1 MDVNSEADQS
11 EKRRS
16 RKDYNP
22 LQRDDF
28 WNPEELPELSSR

>member
-1 MDVNSEADQS
+1 MDTSSEVDRS
-11 EKRRS
+11 GKRRS

-28 WNPEELPELSSR
+28 WDPEELPELSSR